1 MEEVEKPLE
10 QDPSTSSEETDAPAQ
25 SSSADGESDESLLD
39 VVTSAL
45 HDQGSYSEEEKLV
58 SESPTGQ
65 EDVKQEEGN
74 ADYDASAT
82 DKSVDEEAYSDVPFH
97 EHPRF
102 KKLIAERNEL
112 RKAGDQHNALTGWLR
127 DNNLSADEAVEAFRV
142 AATMKNDPGAAYSM
156 LKGHLDTLS
165 VSTGHTLPEDIQ
177 TKVDDG
183 YLDEDSATELSRAR
197 AEAAHEKQMREQMQN
212 QTQLQ
217 HAQAQHG
224 HLAQTVDDWE
234 SITRQSDPDY
244 SLKQPE
250 IDDRV
255 RVLISE
261 RGRPASSEQA
271 LQMAQEAYEVVNQR
285 YRARQPEIQPIR
297 TATGGKLGGTPSPE
311 PKNVMDAVN
320 LGLAKL

>member
-1 MEEVEKPLE
+1 MEEVKKPLE
-10 QDPSTSSEETDAPAQ
+10 QDPSTSSEETDVPAQ

-45 HDQGSYSEEEKLV
+45 HDQGSFSEEEKLV
-58 SESPTGQ
+58 SESQTEQ

-74 ADYDASAT
+74 ADYDASST
-82 DKSVDEEAYSDVPFH
+82 EKPVDEETYSDVPFH

-127 DNNLSADEAVEAFRV
+127 DNNLTAEDAVEAFRV
-142 AATMKNDPGAAYSM
+142 AATMKNDPGAAYD
-156 LKGHLDTLS
+156 LLNGHLEKLS

-183 YLDEDSATELSRAR
+183 YLDEESATELSRAR
-197 AEAAHEKQMREQMQN
+197 AEAAYQKQLREQQHQDITHQN
-212 QTQLQ
+212 AQSQ
-217 HAQAQHG
+217 HS
-224 HLAQTVDDWE
+224 HLSQTVDDWE
-234 SITRQSDPDY
+234 TRTRQSDPDY

-271 LQMAQEAYEVVNQR
+271 LQMAQEAYDVVNQR
-285 YRARQPEIQPIR
+285 YRARQPEKQPMR

-311 PKNVMDAVN
+311 PKSVMDAVN
-320 LGLAKL
+320 LGLAKM